1 MSIFG
6 WSLPPG
12 CGTLPG
18 EEDEGPCEVC
28 GNYVDDCI
36 CPECKV
42 CGEQGNPACYIGTGR
57 PGYRDDH
64 GMMTND
70 EQRLAKAERNFI
82 DEVDAEAWEAEAQYW
97 AKEELDTEQYWR
109 DCEAYFKEVK

>member
-1 MSIFG
+1 M
-6 WSLPPG
+6 PPG

-28 GNYVDDCI
+28 GHYIDACV

-42 CGEQGNPACYIGTGR
+42 CGEHGNPACYIGTGR

-64 GMMTND
+64 GMMRTD
-70 EQRLAKAERNFI
+70 EQRLAKAERDFI
-82 DEVDAEAWEAEAQYW
+82 DEEDRKAWEAEAQYW
-97 AKEELDTEQYWR
+97 ASAEREKEALDLEQYWR